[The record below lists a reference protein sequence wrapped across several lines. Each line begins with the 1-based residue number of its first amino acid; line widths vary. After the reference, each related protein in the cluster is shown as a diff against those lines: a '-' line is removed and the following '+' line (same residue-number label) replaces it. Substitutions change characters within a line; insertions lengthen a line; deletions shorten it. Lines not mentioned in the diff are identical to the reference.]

1 MRRQIKIEI
10 TLIYM
15 ELYIHD
21 FNIFELYNY
30 TFVIGKTMRRQI
42 FLLNYGIKNKFV
54 DKTLYTT
61 SNIF

>member
-10 TLIYM
+10 TLIYV
-15 ELYIHD
+15 E

-42 FLLNYGIKNKFV
+42 IFLNYGIKNKFV

>member
-42 FLLNYGIKNKFV
+42 IFLNYGIKNKFV

>member
-1 MRRQIKIEI
+1 
-10 TLIYM
+10 M

-42 FLLNYGIKNKFV
+42 FFLDYGIKNKFV